1 MLGAAA
7 IWRCP
12 PCPVV
17 GVAEL
22 KIILPLSVVLP
33 RKTKKDKVFA
43 LNLNIYRNTHHM
55 ILSQAKNAWKKIVS
69 DSTPVV
75 LDEKI
80 GAFAGDNT
88 KYHFIYTVF
97 PGSNRKF
104 DLANV
109 LPIVQKFTDDALI
122 ELGVISDDSY
132 KIIPAIDYR
141 FGKIDKQ
148 NPRIE
153 LEIKPLHEK
162 YNNLP
167 F

>member
-1 MLGAAA
+1 M
-7 IWRCP
+7 
-12 PCPVV
+12 
-17 GVAEL
+17 
-22 KIILPLSVVLP
+22 KIILPLSVTLP
-33 RKTKKDKVFA
+33 RKTKADKVFT

-55 ILSQAKNAWKKIVS
+55 TLNQAKAAWKDVVS
-69 DSTPVV
+69 NSAPVV
-75 LDEKI
+75 TDENI
-80 GAFAGDNT
+80 GIFSNQNT
-88 KYHFIYTVF
+88 RYHFIYTVF
-97 PGSNRKF
+97 PANNRKF

-141 FGKIDKQ
+141 FGKIDKE
-148 NPRIE
+148 NPRVE
-153 LEIKPLHEK
+153 LEIKPLSED